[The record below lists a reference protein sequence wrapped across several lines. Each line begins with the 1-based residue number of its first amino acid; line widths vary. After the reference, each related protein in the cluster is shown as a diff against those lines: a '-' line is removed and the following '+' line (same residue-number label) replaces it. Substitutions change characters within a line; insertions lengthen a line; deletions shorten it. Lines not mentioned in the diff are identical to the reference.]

1 MTAGLTLTS
10 LVLLPVGFGL
20 LGFVEPCSIG
30 STLLVIKHLEG
41 KSPAGKLAQIGV
53 FAATRAVFIGLL
65 GVLAVVLGSAFVGFQ
80 QAAWVGL
87 GAIYVLIGIL
97 CLTGRAGALMVSL
110 GPGLAR
116 LTDTRGSAALGLLLG
131 LNVPPCAGP
140 LLLALLGAAAAGG
153 ASGATLAS
161 GFVSLAL
168 FGLAMSLP
176 LVLAVFFEPARR
188 ALDWLA
194 GLSRRLPFWTGLLLV
209 VLGAW
214 SIKLGL
220 AAPAGP

>member
-1 MTAGLTLTS
+1 
-10 LVLLPVGFGL
+10 
-20 LGFVEPCSIG
+20 
-30 STLLVIKHLEG
+30 
-41 KSPAGKLAQIGV
+41 KLAQVGV
-53 FAATRAVFIGLL
+53 FAANSAVFIGLL
-65 GVLAVVLGSAFVGFQ
+65 GVLAVVLGTAFVGFQ
-80 QAAWVGL
+80 RAAWVGL
-87 GAIYVLIGIL
+87 GAVYVLIGLL
-97 CLTGRAGALMVSL
+97 CLTGRAGAMMVSL

-116 LTDTRGSAALGLLLG
+116 LSDTRGSAALGLLLG

-140 LLLALLGAAAAGG
+140 LLLALLGTAAAGG

-176 LVLAVFFEPARR
+176 LVLAVLFAPARR

-194 GLSRRLPFWTGLLLV
+194 GLSRRLPVWTGLLLV
-209 VLGAW
+209 ALGAW

-220 AAPAGP
+220 AASAGP

>member
-1 MTAGLTLTS
+1 M
-10 LVLLPVGFGL
+10 LLPVGLGL

-41 KSPAGKLAQIGV
+41 KGAASKLTQVGV
-53 FAATRAVFIGLL
+53 FAGTRAVFVGLL
-65 GVLAVVLGSAFVGFQ
+65 GVLAVVLGAAFVGFQ
-80 QAAWVGL
+80 RAAWVAL
-87 GAIYVLIGIL
+87 GAVYVLIGL
-97 CLTGRAGALMVSL
+97 LYLAGRAGALMVSL
-110 GPGLAR
+110 GPGLAC
-116 LTDTRGSAALGLLLG
+116 LSGTRGSAALGLLLG

-153 ASGATLAS
+153 ASGGTLAG
-161 GFVSLAL
+161 GFVSLGL

-176 LVLAVFFEPARR
+176 LVFAVLFAPARG

-194 GLSRRLPFWTGLLLV
+194 GLSRRLPLWTGLLLI

-220 AAPAGP
+220 SVPVGP

>member
-1 MTAGLTLTS
+1 VTAGFTLTS

-41 KSPAGKLAQIGV
+41 KGAAGKLAQVGV
-53 FAATRAVFIGLL
+53 FAGTRAVFIGLL
-65 GVLAVVLGSAFVGFQ
+65 GVLAVVLGTAFVGFQ
-80 QAAWVGL
+80 RAAWVGL
-87 GAIYVLIGIL
+87 GAVYVLIGLL
-97 CLTGRAGALMVSL
+97 CFTGRAGALMVSL

-116 LTDTRGSAALGLLLG
+116 LSDTSGSAALGLLLG

-153 ASGATLAS
+153 TSGATLAS
-161 GFVSLAL
+161 GFVSLGL

-176 LVLAVFFEPARR
+176 LVLAVLFEPARR

-194 GLSRRLPFWTGLLLV
+194 GLSRHLPLWTGLLLV

-220 AAPAGP
+220 SVPAGL

>member
-1 MTAGLTLTS
+1 MS
-10 LVLLPVGFGL
+10 LVGLPVGLGL

-30 STLLVIKHLEG
+30 STLLVIKQLEG
-41 KSPAGKLAQIGV
+41 RGAASKLAQVGV
-53 FAATRAVFIGLL
+53 FAGTRAVFIGFL
-65 GVLAVVLGSAFVGFQ
+65 GMLAAVLGTAFLGFQ
-80 QAAWVGL
+80 RAAWIGL
-87 GAIYVLIGIL
+87 GAVYVLIGL
-97 CLTGRAGALMVSL
+97 LYLAGRAGALMVSL

-116 LTDTRGSAALGLLLG
+116 LSDTPGSAVLGLLLG
-131 LNVPPCAGP
+131 LNIPPCAGP

-161 GFVSLAL
+161 GFASLGL

-176 LVLAVFFEPARR
+176 LVVAVLFAPARR
-188 ALDWLA
+188 TLDWLA

-214 SIKLGL
+214 SVRTGL
-220 AAPAGP
+220 SVPAGP

>member
-1 MTAGLTLTS
+1 VTAGFTLTS

-41 KSPAGKLAQIGV
+41 KGAASKLAQVGV
-53 FAATRAVFIGLL
+53 FAGTRAVFIGLL
-65 GVLAVVLGSAFVGFQ
+65 GVLAVVLGTAFLGFQ
-80 QAAWVGL
+80 RAAWVAL
-87 GAIYVLIGIL
+87 GAIYVLIGL
-97 CLTGRAGALMVSL
+97 LYLAGRAGALMVSL

-116 LTDTRGSAALGLLLG
+116 LSDTRGSAALGLLLG

-140 LLLALLGAAAAGG
+140 LLVALLGAAAAGG
-153 ASGATLAS
+153 ASGGTLAG
-161 GFVSLAL
+161 GFVSLGL

-176 LVLAVFFEPARR
+176 LVLAVLFEPARR

-194 GLSRRLPFWTGLLLV
+194 GLSRRLPLWTGLLLV

-220 AAPAGP
+220 SVPAGP

>member
-1 MTAGLTLTS
+1 MTEGATLAS
-10 LVLLPVGFGL
+10 LVLLPVGLGL

-41 KSPAGKLAQIGV
+41 RGAASKFAQVGV
-53 FAATRAVFIGLL
+53 FAATRAVFVGLL
-65 GVLAVVLGSAFVGFQ
+65 GVLAAVLGSAFVGLQ

-87 GAIYVLIGIL
+87 GAVYVLIGIL
-97 CLTGRAGALMVSL
+97 CLTGRAAALMVSL
-110 GPGLAR
+110 GPGPAR
-116 LTDTRGSAALGLLLG
+116 LSGTHGSAALGLLLG

-168 FGLAMSLP
+168 FGFAMSLP
-176 LVLAVFFEPARR
+176 LVLAVLFEPARW
-188 ALDWLA
+188 AIDWLA
-194 GLSRRLPFWTGLLLV
+194 GLSRRLAVWTGLLLV

-220 AAPAGP
+220 SAPAAP